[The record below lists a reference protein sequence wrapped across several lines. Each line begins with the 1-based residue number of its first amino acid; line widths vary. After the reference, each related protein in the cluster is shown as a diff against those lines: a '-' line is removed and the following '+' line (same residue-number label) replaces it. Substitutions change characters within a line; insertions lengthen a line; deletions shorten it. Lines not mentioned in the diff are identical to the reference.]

1 MMVPKNAGL
10 ARPNTAELR
19 ELRFEIEEFNVE
31 YARVLDEFDLV
42 RWAEDFFTEDA
53 FYRVT
58 GRENFEVGLP
68 IGLIYC
74 EGKLM
79 LKDRAFATLE
89 ATMFAPRY
97 LLHMNC
103 NVRVTQVD
111 ADEAVHAESTYMVF
125 ETLVGDKTRI
135 FQAGRYIDT
144 FVREAGRLRLKKRDC
159 VYDTLIIP
167 NSMIFPV

>member
-1 MMVPKNAGL
+1 MALKNAGGV
-10 ARPNTAELR
+10 RPNTAALR

-31 YARVLDEFDLV
+31 YSRVLDEFDLM

-58 GRENFEVGLP
+58 GRENFEAGLP
-68 IGLIYC
+68 VGLIYC
-74 EGKLM
+74 EGKPM

-97 LLHMNC
+97 LLHINS
-103 NVRVTQVD
+103 NARVTQVD
-111 ADEAVHAESTYMVF
+111 ADEAVHAEATYMVL
-125 ETLVGDKTRI
+125 ETLVEDKTRI

-144 FVREAGRLRLKKRDC
+144 FVRQQGRLLLKKRDC